1 MKTTKII
8 VIFAFL
14 VLIVGCS
21 NNDNNT
27 FIEATGTIESTN
39 VIVSSRNT
47 GEIKSILF
55 AEGDRV
61 NAGDTILII
70 DSETLQYQLDQA
82 LAGEQI
88 AHAQLNLM
96 LKGARSEDIN
106 QAEEMMKQSEV
117 NFNTAK
123 NDFER
128 YKKLWESK
136 SISQKQFED
145 MTSRYKVALAQYNS
159 AKENYQKVKKIF
171 RPEEIEQAKGNV
183 KKAKASADLLK
194 KNIRDSYVTTP
205 LTGFIVK
212 KFIEVGE
219 TVTPMSSLFKVSN
232 LSTVELVIYVS
243 EVELGKIKL
252 GQKAEVTI
260 DTYPD
265 RKYEGTVTYIS
276 PEAEFTPKNV
286 QTKDER
292 TKLVFAVKLQVSNKD
307 FDLKSGMPADA
318 TITTKLQD

>member
-1 MKTTKII
+1 MKTIKITTFFI
-8 VIFAFL
+8 L
-14 VLIVGCS
+14 LLLIAGCG
-21 NNDNNT
+21 NTDNNT
-27 FIEATGTIESTN
+27 FIEGTGTIESTN
-39 VIVSSRNT
+39 VIVSSRNA
-47 GEIKSILF
+47 GEINSILF
-55 AEGDRV
+55 AEGERV

-70 DSETLQYQLDQA
+70 DHEALEYQLEQA

-88 AHAQLNLM
+88 AQAQLDLM
-96 LKGARSEDIN
+96 LKGARSEDIK

-117 NFNTAK
+117 NFNSAK

-128 YKKLWESK
+128 YKQLWESK
-136 SISQKQFED
+136 SISKKQFED
-145 MTSRYKVALAQYNS
+145 MTARYEVALAQYNS

-183 KKAKASADLLK
+183 KKAKASVDLLK
-194 KNIRDSYVTTP
+194 KSIHDSYVTSP
-205 LTGFIVK
+205 LSGFIVK
-212 KFIEVGE
+212 KFVEVGE

-232 LSTVELVIYVS
+232 LSTVDLVIYVS

-252 GQKAEVTI
+252 GQKAEVSI

-265 RKYEGTVTYIS
+265 RKYEGKVTYIS

-292 TKLVFAVKLQVSNKD
+292 TKLVFAVKITVDNKN
-307 FDLKSGMPADA
+307 FDLKPGMPADA
-318 TITTKLQD
+318 KIYL

>member
-1 MKTTKII
+1 MKTIKITTFFI
-8 VIFAFL
+8 L
-14 VLIVGCS
+14 LLLIAGCG
-21 NNDNNT
+21 NTDNNT
-27 FIEATGTIESTN
+27 FIEGTGTIESTN

-47 GEIKSILF
+47 GEINSILF
-55 AEGDRV
+55 TEGERV

-70 DSETLQYQLDQA
+70 DHEALEYQLDQA

-88 AHAQLNLM
+88 AQAQLDLM
-96 LKGARSEDIN
+96 LKGARSEDIK

-117 NFNTAK
+117 NFNSAK

-128 YKKLWESK
+128 YKQLWESK
-136 SISQKQFED
+136 SISKKQFED
-145 MTSRYKVALAQYNS
+145 MTARYDVALAQYNS

-183 KKAKASADLLK
+183 KKAKASVDLLK
-194 KNIRDSYVTTP
+194 KSIHDSYVTSP
-205 LTGFIVK
+205 LSGFIVK
-212 KFIEVGE
+212 KFVEVGE

-232 LSTVELVIYVS
+232 LSTVDLVIYVS

-252 GQKAEVTI
+252 GQKAEVSI

-265 RKYEGTVTYIS
+265 RKYEGKVTYIS

-292 TKLVFAVKLQVSNKD
+292 TKLVFAVKITVDNKN
-307 FDLKSGMPADA
+307 FDLKPGMPADA
-318 TITTKLQD
+318 KIYL

>member
-1 MKTTKII
+1 MKTIKITTLF
-8 VIFAFL
+8 IFLLLLA
-14 VLIVGCS
+14 GCG
-21 NNDNNT
+21 NTDNNT
-27 FIEATGTIESTN
+27 FIEGTGTIESTN
-39 VIVSSRNT
+39 VIVSSRNA
-47 GEIKSILF
+47 GEINSILF
-55 AEGDRV
+55 VEGERV

-70 DSETLQYQLDQA
+70 DYEVLEYQLEQA

-88 AHAQLNLM
+88 AQAQLDLM

-106 QAEEMMKQSEV
+106 QAEEMMNQSEI

-128 YKKLWESK
+128 YKQLWESK
-136 SISQKQFED
+136 SISKKQFED
-145 MTSRYKVALAQYNS
+145 MTARYDVTLAQYNS
-159 AKENYQKVKKIF
+159 AKENYQKVKKFF

-183 KKAKASADLLK
+183 KKAKASVDLLK
-194 KNIRDSYVTTP
+194 KNIRDSYVTSP

-265 RKYEGTVTYIS
+265 RKYEGKVTYIS

-292 TKLVFAVKLQVSNKD
+292 TKLVFAVKIEVVNKD

-318 TITTKLQD
+318 IVHL

>member
-1 MKTTKII
+1 MKTTKIA

-21 NNDNNT
+21 NNDNNS
-27 FIEATGTIESTN
+27 FIEGTGTIESTN
-39 VIVSSRNT
+39 VIVSSRNA
-47 GEIKSILF
+47 GEINSILF
-55 AEGDRV
+55 AEGEHV
-61 NAGDTILII
+61 NVGDTILII
-70 DSETLQYQLDQA
+70 DHEVLEYQLEQA

-88 AHAQLNLM
+88 AQAQLDLM

-106 QAEEMMKQSEV
+106 QAEEMMNQSEV

-123 NDFER
+123 NDFDR
-128 YKKLWESK
+128 YKQLWDSK
-136 SISQKQFED
+136 SISKKQFED
-145 MTSRYKVALAQYNS
+145 MTARYDVTLAQYNS
-159 AKENYQKVKKIF
+159 AKENYQKIKKFF

-183 KKAKASADLLK
+183 KKAKASVNLLK
-194 KNIRDSYVTTP
+194 KNIRDSYVTSP

-252 GQKAEVTI
+252 GQNAEVTI

-265 RKYEGTVTYIS
+265 RKYEGKVIYIS

-292 TKLVFAVKLQVSNKD
+292 TKLVFAVKIEVVNTD

-318 TITTKLQD
+318 IVHL

>member
-1 MKTTKII
+1 MKVLRLLLTLFASII
-8 VIFAFL
+8 L
-14 VLIVGCS
+14 YSCS
-21 NNDNNT
+21 NTDNNT
-27 FIEATGTIESTN
+27 FIEGTGTIESTN
-39 VIVSSRNT
+39 VIVSSKNA

-55 AEGDRV
+55 NEGEQV

-70 DSETLQYQLDQA
+70 DHEALEYQLEQA

-88 AHAQLNLM
+88 AQAQLDLM
-96 LKGARSEDIN
+96 LKGARSEDIK
-106 QAEEMMKQSEV
+106 QAEEMMKQREV

-128 YKKLWESK
+128 FKQLWESK

-145 MTSRYKVALAQYNS
+145 MAARYEVAMAQYNS

-171 RPEEIEQAKGNV
+171 RPEEIEQAKGNL
-183 KKAKASADLLK
+183 KRAKASVDLLR
-194 KNIRDSYVTTP
+194 KNIRDSYVTSP
-205 LTGFIVK
+205 LSGFIVK
-212 KFIEVGE
+212 KFVEVGE

-232 LSTVELVIYVS
+232 LTTVELIIYVS

-265 RKYEGTVTYIS
+265 RKYEGKVIYIS

-292 TKLVFAVKLQVSNKD
+292 TKLVFAVKIQVDNKD
-307 FDLKSGMPADA
+307 FDLKAGMPADA
-318 TITTKLQD
+318 KVFL

>member
-1 MKTTKII
+1 MKTIKITTFFI
-8 VIFAFL
+8 L
-14 VLIVGCS
+14 LLLIAGCG
-21 NNDNNT
+21 NTDNNT
-27 FIEATGTIESTN
+27 FIEGTGTIESTN
-39 VIVSSRNT
+39 VIVSSRNA
-47 GEIKSILF
+47 GEINSILF
-55 AEGDRV
+55 TEGERV

-70 DSETLQYQLDQA
+70 DHEALEYQLEQA

-88 AHAQLNLM
+88 AQAQLDLM
-96 LKGARSEDIN
+96 LKGARSEDIK

-117 NFNTAK
+117 NFNSAK

-128 YKKLWESK
+128 YKQLWESK
-136 SISQKQFED
+136 SISKKQFED
-145 MTSRYKVALAQYNS
+145 MTARYEVALAQYNS

-183 KKAKASADLLK
+183 KKAKASVDLLK
-194 KNIRDSYVTTP
+194 KSIHDSYVTSP
-205 LTGFIVK
+205 LSGFIVK
-212 KFIEVGE
+212 KFVEVGE

-232 LSTVELVIYVS
+232 LSTVDLVIYVS

-252 GQKAEVTI
+252 GQKAEVSI

-265 RKYEGTVTYIS
+265 RKYEGKVTYIS

-292 TKLVFAVKLQVSNKD
+292 TKLVFAVKITVDNKN
-307 FDLKSGMPADA
+307 FDLKPGMPADA
-318 TITTKLQD
+318 KIYL

>member
-1 MKTTKII
+1 MKTIKITTLF
-8 VIFAFL
+8 IFLLLLA
-14 VLIVGCS
+14 GCG
-21 NNDNNT
+21 NTDNNT
-27 FIEATGTIESTN
+27 FIEGTGTIESTN
-39 VIVSSRNT
+39 VIVSSRNA
-47 GEIKSILF
+47 GEINSILF
-55 AEGDRV
+55 AEGERV

-70 DSETLQYQLDQA
+70 DYEVLEYQLEQA

-88 AHAQLNLM
+88 AQAQLDLM

-106 QAEEMMKQSEV
+106 QAEEMMNQSEI

-128 YKKLWESK
+128 YKQLWESK
-136 SISQKQFED
+136 SISKKQFED
-145 MTSRYKVALAQYNS
+145 MTARYDVTLAQYNS
-159 AKENYQKVKKIF
+159 AKENYQKVKKFF

-183 KKAKASADLLK
+183 KKAKASVDLLK
-194 KNIRDSYVTTP
+194 KNIRDSYVTSP

-252 GQKAEVTI
+252 GQKAEVSI

-265 RKYEGTVTYIS
+265 RKYKGKVTYIS

-292 TKLVFAVKLQVSNKD
+292 TKLVFAVKIEVVNKD

-318 TITTKLQD
+318 IVHL

>member
-88 AHAQLNLM
+88 AQAQLNLM

-106 QAEEMMKQSEV
+106 QADEMMKQSEI

-128 YKKLWESK
+128 YKQLWESK
-136 SISQKQFED
+136 SISKKQFED
-145 MTSRYKVALAQYNS
+145 MTARYDVTLAQYNS
-159 AKENYQKVKKIF
+159 AKENYQKVKKFF

-183 KKAKASADLLK
+183 KKAKASVDLLK
-194 KNIRDSYVTTP
+194 KNIRDSYVTSP

-212 KFIEVGE
+212 IFIEVGE

-265 RKYEGTVTYIS
+265 RKYEGKVTYIS

-292 TKLVFAVKLQVSNKD
+292 TKLVFAVKIEVVNKD

>member
-1 MKTTKII
+1 MKTIKITTLF
-8 VIFAFL
+8 IFLLLLA
-14 VLIVGCS
+14 GCG
-21 NNDNNT
+21 NTDNNT
-27 FIEATGTIESTN
+27 FIEGTGTIESTN
-39 VIVSSRNT
+39 VIVSSRNA
-47 GEIKSILF
+47 GEINSILF
-55 AEGDRV
+55 AEGEHV
-61 NAGDTILII
+61 NVGDTILII
-70 DSETLQYQLDQA
+70 DYEVLEYQLEQA

-88 AHAQLNLM
+88 AQAQLDLM

-106 QAEEMMKQSEV
+106 QAEEMMNQSEI

-128 YKKLWESK
+128 YKQLWESK
-136 SISQKQFED
+136 SISKKQFED
-145 MTSRYKVALAQYNS
+145 MTARYDVTLAQYNS
-159 AKENYQKVKKIF
+159 AKENYQKVKKFF

-183 KKAKASADLLK
+183 KKAKASVDLLK
-194 KNIRDSYVTTP
+194 KNIRDSYVTSP

-265 RKYEGTVTYIS
+265 RKYEGKVTYIS

-292 TKLVFAVKLQVSNKD
+292 TKLVFAVKIEVVNKD

-318 TITTKLQD
+318 IVHL

>member
-1 MKTTKII
+1 MKMLRLLLALFASII
-8 VIFAFL
+8 LF
-14 VLIVGCS
+14 GCS
-21 NNDNNT
+21 NTDNNT
-27 FIEATGTIESTN
+27 FIEGTGTIESTN
-39 VIVSSRNT
+39 VIVSSRNA
-47 GEIKSILF
+47 GEINSILF
-55 AEGDRV
+55 AEGEHV

-70 DSETLQYQLDQA
+70 DHEALEYQLEQA

-88 AHAQLNLM
+88 AQAQLDLM

-106 QAEEMMKQSEV
+106 QAEEMMNQSEI

-128 YKKLWESK
+128 YKQLWESK
-136 SISQKQFED
+136 SISKKQFED
-145 MTSRYKVALAQYNS
+145 MTARHDVTLAQYNS
-159 AKENYQKVKKIF
+159 AKENYQKVKKFF

-183 KKAKASADLLK
+183 KKAKASVDLLK
-194 KNIRDSYVTTP
+194 KNIRDSYVTSP

-265 RKYEGTVTYIS
+265 KKYEGKVTYIS

-292 TKLVFAVKLQVSNKD
+292 TKLVFAVKIEVVNKD

-318 TITTKLQD
+318 IVYL

>member
-1 MKTTKII
+1 MKTIKITTFFI
-8 VIFAFL
+8 L
-14 VLIVGCS
+14 LLLIAGCG
-21 NNDNNT
+21 NTENNT
-27 FIEATGTIESTN
+27 FIEGTGTIESTN
-39 VIVSSRNT
+39 VIVSSRNA
-47 GEIKSILF
+47 GEINSILF
-55 AEGDRV
+55 TEGERV

-70 DSETLQYQLDQA
+70 DHEALEYQLDQA

-88 AHAQLNLM
+88 AQAQLDLM
-96 LKGARSEDIN
+96 LKGARSEDIK

-117 NFNTAK
+117 NFNSAK

-128 YKKLWESK
+128 YKQLWESK
-136 SISQKQFED
+136 SISKKQFED
-145 MTSRYKVALAQYNS
+145 MTARYEVALAQYNS

-183 KKAKASADLLK
+183 KKAKASVDLLK
-194 KNIRDSYVTTP
+194 KSIHDSYVTSP
-205 LTGFIVK
+205 LSGFIVK
-212 KFIEVGE
+212 KFVEVGE

-232 LSTVELVIYVS
+232 LSTVDLVIYVS

-252 GQKAEVTI
+252 GQKAEVSI

-265 RKYEGTVTYIS
+265 RKYEGKVTYIS

-292 TKLVFAVKLQVSNKD
+292 TKLVFAVKITVDNKN
-307 FDLKSGMPADA
+307 FDLKPGMPADA
-318 TITTKLQD
+318 KIYL

>member
-1 MKTTKII
+1 MKTIKITTLF
-8 VIFAFL
+8 IFLLLLA
-14 VLIVGCS
+14 GCG
-21 NNDNNT
+21 NTDNNT
-27 FIEATGTIESTN
+27 FIEGTGTIESTN
-39 VIVSSRNT
+39 VIVSSRNA
-47 GEIKSILF
+47 GEINSILF
-55 AEGDRV
+55 VEGERV

-70 DSETLQYQLDQA
+70 DYEVLEYQLEQA

-88 AHAQLNLM
+88 AQAQLDLM

-106 QAEEMMKQSEV
+106 QAEAMMKQSEI

-128 YKKLWESK
+128 YKQLWESK
-136 SISQKQFED
+136 SISKKQFED
-145 MTSRYKVALAQYNS
+145 MTARYDVTLAQYNS
-159 AKENYQKVKKIF
+159 AKENYQKIKKFF

-183 KKAKASADLLK
+183 KKAKASVNLLK
-194 KNIRDSYVTTP
+194 KNIRDSYVTSP

-252 GQKAEVTI
+252 GQKAKVTI

-265 RKYEGTVTYIS
+265 RKYEGKVTYIS

-292 TKLVFAVKLQVSNKD
+292 TKLVFAVKIEVVNKD

-318 TITTKLQD
+318 IVHL

>member
-1 MKTTKII
+1 MKTIKITTLF
-8 VIFAFL
+8 IFLLLLA
-14 VLIVGCS
+14 GCG
-21 NNDNNT
+21 NTDNNT
-27 FIEATGTIESTN
+27 FIEGTGTIESTN
-39 VIVSSRNT
+39 VIVSSRNA
-47 GEIKSILF
+47 GEINSILF
-55 AEGDRV
+55 AEGEHV
-61 NAGDTILII
+61 NVGDTILII
-70 DSETLQYQLDQA
+70 DYEVLEYQLEQA

-88 AHAQLNLM
+88 AQAQLDLM

-106 QAEEMMKQSEV
+106 QAEEMMNQSEI

-128 YKKLWESK
+128 YKQLWESK
-136 SISQKQFED
+136 SISKKQFED
-145 MTSRYKVALAQYNS
+145 MTARYDVTLAQYNS
-159 AKENYQKVKKIF
+159 AKENYQKVKKFF

-183 KKAKASADLLK
+183 KKAKASVDLLK
-194 KNIRDSYVTTP
+194 KNIRDSYVTSP

-252 GQKAEVTI
+252 GQKAKVTI

-265 RKYEGTVTYIS
+265 RKYEGKVTYIS

-292 TKLVFAVKLQVSNKD
+292 TKLVFAVKIEVVNKD

-318 TITTKLQD
+318 IVHL

>member
-1 MKTTKII
+1 MKTIKISIII
-8 VIFAFL
+8 VSIL
-14 VLIVGCS
+14 LIAGCNS
-21 NNDNNT
+21 RNDNT

-39 VIVSSRNT
+39 VTVSSRT
-47 GEIKSILF
+47 AGEVKSILF
-55 AEGDRV
+55 DEGSRV

-70 DSETLQYQLDQA
+70 DREALDYQLEQA
-82 LAGEQI
+82 LAAEQI
-88 AHAQLNLM
+88 AQAQLDLM
-96 LKGARSEDIN
+96 LKGARSEDIK
-106 QAEEMMKQSEV
+106 QAEEMMKQSEI
-117 NFNTAK
+117 NFNSSKA
-123 NDFER
+123 DFER
-128 YKKLWESK
+128 YKQLWESK
-136 SISQKQFED
+136 SISKKQFED
-145 MTSRYKVALAQYNS
+145 MTSRFEVALAQYNS

-183 KKAKASADLLK
+183 KKAKASVDLLK
-194 KNIRDSYVTTP
+194 KNIRDSYVTSP
-205 LTGFIVK
+205 LSGFIVK
-212 KFIEVGE
+212 KFVEPGE

-232 LSTVELVIYVS
+232 LTTVDLVIYVS

-265 RKYEGTVTYIS
+265 RKYEGKVTYIS

-292 TKLVFAVKLQVSNKD
+292 TKLVFAVKISVDNKN

-318 TITTKLQD
+318 KVYL

>member
-1 MKTTKII
+1 MKTIKITTFFI
-8 VIFAFL
+8 L
-14 VLIVGCS
+14 LLLIAGCG
-21 NNDNNT
+21 NTENNT
-27 FIEATGTIESTN
+27 FIEGTGTIESTN
-39 VIVSSRNT
+39 VIVSSRNA
-47 GEIKSILF
+47 GEINSILF
-55 AEGDRV
+55 AEGERV

-70 DSETLQYQLDQA
+70 DHEALEYQLDQA

-88 AHAQLNLM
+88 AQAQLDLM

-106 QAEEMMKQSEV
+106 QAEEMMNQSEI

-128 YKKLWESK
+128 YKQLWESK
-136 SISQKQFED
+136 SISKKQFED
-145 MTSRYKVALAQYNS
+145 MTARYDVALAQYNS

-183 KKAKASADLLK
+183 KKAKASVDLLK
-194 KNIRDSYVTTP
+194 KSIHDSYVTSP
-205 LTGFIVK
+205 LSGFIVK
-212 KFIEVGE
+212 KFVEVGE

-232 LSTVELVIYVS
+232 LSTVDLVIYVS

-252 GQKAEVTI
+252 GQKAEVSI

-265 RKYEGTVTYIS
+265 RKYEGKVTYIS

-292 TKLVFAVKLQVSNKD
+292 TKLVFAVKITVDNKN
-307 FDLKSGMPADA
+307 FDLKPGMPADA
-318 TITTKLQD
+318 KIYL

>member
-1 MKTTKII
+1 MKTIKITTLF
-8 VIFAFL
+8 IFLLLLA
-14 VLIVGCS
+14 GCG
-21 NNDNNT
+21 NTDNNT
-27 FIEATGTIESTN
+27 FIEGTGTIESTN
-39 VIVSSRNT
+39 VIVSSRNA
-47 GEIKSILF
+47 GEINSIFF
-55 AEGDRV
+55 AEGEHV

-70 DSETLQYQLDQA
+70 DHEVLEYQLEQA

-88 AHAQLNLM
+88 AQAQLDLM

-106 QAEEMMKQSEV
+106 QAEEMMKQSEI

-128 YKKLWESK
+128 YKQLWESK
-136 SISQKQFED
+136 SISKKQFED
-145 MTSRYKVALAQYNS
+145 MTARYDVTLAQYNS
-159 AKENYQKVKKIF
+159 AKENYQKVMKFF

-183 KKAKASADLLK
+183 KKAKASVDLLK
-194 KNIRDSYVTTP
+194 KNIRDSYVTSP

-265 RKYEGTVTYIS
+265 RKYEGKVTYIS

-292 TKLVFAVKLQVSNKD
+292 TKLVFAVKIEVDNKD
-307 FDLKSGMPADA
+307 FDLKAGMPADA
-318 TITTKLQD
+318 IVHL